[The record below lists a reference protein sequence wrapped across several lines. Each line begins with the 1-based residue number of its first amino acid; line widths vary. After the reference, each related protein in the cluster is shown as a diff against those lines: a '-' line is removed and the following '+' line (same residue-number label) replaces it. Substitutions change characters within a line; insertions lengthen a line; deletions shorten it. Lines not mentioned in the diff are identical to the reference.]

1 MSTTTVSPKSASP
14 LLIANARI
22 VNEGRV
28 TAGDVL
34 IANGRIEKIA
44 AMIAAP
50 AGVAVHDA
58 RGRLLLPG
66 MIDDQVHFRE
76 PGLTHKG
83 DIASESAAAV
93 AGGITSYMDMPNNI
107 PPITTR
113 ALLAEKYAGVG
124 GRSHANYAFYFG
136 GANDNLEE
144 IAALQAD
151 ECCALKVF
159 MGASTGNMLVDD
171 PKTLEGIFQR
181 SPMMVVTHCEDTP
194 TIQKN
199 EAAARAKYGEQ
210 VPWSEH
216 PRIRSAEAC
225 YKSTDLATG
234 LAKKYGSRL
243 HVLHLTT
250 ARELDFFTPGPVAGK
265 QITVEACIHHLLL
278 DESDYATRGSLIK
291 CNPAVKTAAD
301 RAALVRAVMEDRIDV
316 IATDHA
322 PHTLE
327 EKGREY
333 FKAPSGLPLV
343 QHALLM
349 GFELVRRGELDLHT
363 LVRKTS
369 HAVAELFKVR
379 ERGYIREGYFADLVL
394 VDDSVSTTVRRE
406 DVLYKCGW
414 SPLEGMSL
422 PARIAATWVNGELAW
437 DGHKVLAPRGR
448 RLRFG

>member
-1 MSTTTVSPKSASP
+1 VGTPVYDA
-14 LLIANARI
+14 A
-22 VNEGRV
+22 GR
-28 TAGDVL
+28 
-34 IANGRIEKIA
+34 
-44 AMIAAP
+44 M
-50 AGVAVHDA
+50 
-58 RGRLLLPG
+58 LLPG

-76 PGLTHKG
+76 PGITHKG
-83 DIASESAAAV
+83 DLATESSAAV
-93 AGGITSYMDMPNNI
+93 AGGITSVMDMPNNV
-107 PPITTR
+107 PAITTR
-113 ALLAEKYAGVG
+113 ALLVQKYANVN

-144 IAALQAD
+144 IAALQPD
-151 ECCALKVF
+151 EACALKVF

-181 SPMMVVTHCEDTP
+181 SRLMVVTHCEDTP
-194 TIQKN
+194 TILRN
-199 EAAARAKYGEQ
+199 EAAAREKYGEQ

-216 PRIRSAEAC
+216 PRIRSEQAC
-225 YKSTDLATG
+225 YQSTELATG
-234 LAKKYGSRL
+234 LAKKYDARL

-250 ARELDFFTPGPVAGK
+250 ARELSFFQAGPIAGK
-265 QITVEACIHHLLL
+265 RITVEACVHHLLL

-301 RAALVRAVMEDRIDV
+301 RAALVKAVAADIIDV

-363 LVRKTS
+363 LVRKVC
-369 HAVAELFKVR
+369 HAPAELFGVR

-394 VDDSVSTTVRRE
+394 VDDTTPTLVRRE
-406 DVLYKCGW
+406 DVLYKVGW
-414 SPLEGMSL
+414 SPIEGMTL
-422 PARIAATWVNGELAW
+422 PGRIAATWVNGELAW
-437 DGHKVLAPRGR
+437 DGAKVLAPRGE